1 MLADVYLQ
9 AVNSERVQRE
19 SAWWNIVQLE
29 GAACNLVEL
38 FDFIYRVEDFEAVHC
53 FDVINAAF

>member
-38 FDFIYRVEDFEAVHC
+38 FDFIYRVEDFET
-53 FDVINAAF
+53 NAESI